1 MTDTEILHIFKTSSG
16 QNTAFNR
23 LLEKYQER
31 TYWHIRKLVIV
42 HEDADDICQDTF
54 IKVFKSLSKFKED
67 SNLFTWIYRIATN
80 ESLNFLKKKRTK
92 FLLPI
97 YDYENELCSKLSE
110 SDLIDGEKIE
120 LELQKAILT
129 LPEKQRVVFNL
140 KYFEGLD
147 YKQIS
152 SITNTSVGGLK
163 ASYHHAVT
171 KVKKYL
177 RVD

>member
-1 MTDTEILHIFKTSSG
+1 MTDTEILNLFKSESG
-16 QNTAFNR
+16 QNAAFNR

-31 TYWHIRKLVIV
+31 TYWHIRKLVVV

-54 IKVFKSLSKFKED
+54 IKVFKNLERFKED

-80 ESLNFLKKKRTK
+80 ESLNFLKKKKTK
-92 FLLPI
+92 FFLPI
-97 YDYENELCSKLSE
+97 HDYENELTTKLSQ
-110 SDLIDGEKIE
+110 SDLIDGNKVEI
-120 LELQKAILT
+120 ELQKAILK

-140 KYFEGLD
+140 KYFEDLD

-152 SITNTSVGGLK
+152 EITNTSVGGLK

-171 KVKKYL
+171 KIKKNI
-177 RVD
+177 DID